1 MSVDI
6 LPSEL
11 PLDASRHF
19 SNALMPYLRS
29 LIRQEQDNVSDSD
42 KDRLD
47 ALNRATI
54 ARHGSLT
61 KAHEWLYTPLKALS
75 ANAASTKSSGG
86 SAAETSP
93 ASTKLPNGVK
103 PKKKILLLGSGMV
116 AKPAVDEFLKRSDV
130 HLVVGKASQ

>member
-11 PLDASRHF
+11 PLDASQHF

-29 LIRQEQDNVSDSD
+29 LIRQEQNNTSGSD

-47 ALNRATI
+47 ALDRATI
-54 ARHGSLT
+54 ARDGSLT
-61 KAHEWLYTPLKALS
+61 KGHEWLYTPLKALS
-75 ANAASTKSSGG
+75 DKKAPSSTKP
-86 SAAETSP
+86 SATP
-93 ASTKLPNGVK
+93 PSTQSKKLPNGVY

-116 AKPAVDEFLKRSDV
+116 AKPAVDEFLKRPDV
-130 HLVVGKASQ
+130 HLVVGKAS